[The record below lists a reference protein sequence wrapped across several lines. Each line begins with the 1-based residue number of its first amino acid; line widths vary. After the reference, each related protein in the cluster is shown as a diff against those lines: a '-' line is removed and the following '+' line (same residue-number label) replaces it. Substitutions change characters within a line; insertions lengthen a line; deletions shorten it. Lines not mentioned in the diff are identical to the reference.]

1 MNWDDFADSVKLL
14 VKEAGQVSDR
24 AGKHITGKL
33 SLQAAV
39 PIKEACK
46 E

>member
-14 VKEAGQVSDR
+14 EKEAGQLSDR

-33 SLQAAV
+33 NLQAAV
-39 PIKEACK
+39 PIKDASK